1 MSSVVRLWVVL
12 VLSGIWKPQLVVL
25 LGRLLLD
32 MIWLHVVVDDILA
45 ILLYGRNMVELRV
58 VAIQIVVLLL

>member
-12 VLSGIWKPQLVVL
+12 VLSSIWKPQIVVL

-32 MIWLHVVVDDILA
+32 IIWLHVVVDDILA